1 LKIAMVSEHASPL
14 ATIGGAD
21 AGGQNVH
28 VADLGAALVAD
39 GNDVHVY
46 TRRDSP
52 ALPPVVTLPSGLH
65 VHHVD
70 AGPARFVE
78 KDLLLPHMGAFADRL
93 ALEFASAR
101 YDVAHAHFW
110 MSGMATIRAAR
121 PLHLPV
127 VHTYHALGV
136 EKRRH
141 QAAADTSPKE
151 RIAHELDILRD
162 AQRIVATSSSEVFEL
177 MRLGAEAPKL
187 KIVPCGVDLPFF
199 DGAHANSP
207 RPRRERHRIVT
218 LSRLVPRK
226 GVGDVIRALAHLPQT
241 ELLVGGGAGDPS
253 DAETRELREIAQAC
267 GVAGRVVFLGRV
279 ERADVPALLR
289 SADVVV
295 CAAWYEPFG
304 MVPLEAMACSV
315 PVVATAVGGQ
325 NDTVIDGFTGY
336 RVMPREPLT
345 IVTALRAL
353 LASQS
358 LRRSFGASGR
368 RRVEERYSW
377 VRIARETERVYR
389 GVRRVAA
396 RMDATA

>member
-1 LKIAMVSEHASPL
+1 MKIAMVSEHASPL

-127 VHTYHALGV
+127 VHTFHALGV

-199 DGAHANSP
+199 DGAHANPP

-226 GVGDVIRALAHLPQT
+226 GVGDVIRALAHLPHT

-267 GVAGRVVFLGRV
+267 GVAERVVFLGRV

-304 MVPLEAMACSV
+304 IVPLEAMACSV

-353 LASQS
+353 LASES